1 MAKPGE
7 KYLYFRTA
15 ADEDADDAAVDS
27 GVFLLS
33 RLTGMHPTATAAI
46 TLFFEPQIPYLAAAE
61 ADQFANC
68 DSVILNITEGTA
80 FEVMR
85 DLATHFAG
93 GASALDAPFITVADD
108 MTTLLDDTTRSA
120 IYLVPN
126 ITSCGAIAVN
136 AALA

>member
-1 MAKPGE
+1 MQ
-7 KYLYFRTA
+7 KYLYFRTD
-15 ADEDADDAAVDS
+15 ADEDDDAAATDS
-27 GVFLLS
+27 AVFLLS

-46 TLFFEPQIPYLAAAE
+46 TLFFEPTIPYLAAAE

-68 DSVILNITEGTA
+68 DSVILNVTEGTA

-85 DLATHFAG
+85 DLATQFAG
-93 GASALDAPFITVADD
+93 QGGALSVPFLTVADD

-120 IYLVPN
+120 VYLVPN
-126 ITSCGAIAVN
+126 ITSCGAIAVT

>member
-1 MAKPGE
+1 MND

-15 ADEDADDAAVDS
+15 ADEDADDASVDS

-85 DLATHFAG
+85 DLSVQFAG
-93 GASALDAPFITVADD
+93 DPHQQPFLTVADD

-126 ITSCGAIAVN
+126 ITSCGAIAVT

>member
-1 MAKPGE
+1 MQ
-7 KYLYFRTA
+7 KYLYFRTD
-15 ADEDADDAAVDS
+15 ADEDDDAASTDS
-27 GVFLLS
+27 GLFLLS

-46 TLFFEPQIPYLAAAE
+46 TLFFEPQIPFLAAAE

-85 DLATHFAG
+85 DLATAFAG
-93 GASALDAPFITVADD
+93 QSGALGVPFLTVADD
-108 MTTLLDDTTRSA
+108 MTTLLDDTTRDA

>member
-1 MAKPGE
+1 MD

-15 ADEDADDAAVDS
+15 ADEDNDDASTAS
-27 GVFLLS
+27 GTFLLS
-33 RLTGMHPTATAAI
+33 RFTGMHATAAAAI

-93 GASALDAPFITVADD
+93 GASALASPFVVVADD
-108 MTTLLDDTTRSA
+108 MTTLLDDTTRDA

>member
-1 MAKPGE
+1 MQ
-7 KYLYFRTA
+7 KYLYFRTD
-15 ADEDADDAAVDS
+15 ADEDDDAAATDS
-27 GVFLLS
+27 AVFLLS

-46 TLFFEPQIPYLAAAE
+46 TLFFEPTIPYLAAAE

-85 DLATHFAG
+85 DLATAFAG
-93 GASALDAPFITVADD
+93 GSGALQVPFITVADD

-120 IYLVPN
+120 VYLVPN
-126 ITSCGAIAVN
+126 ITSVGTIAVT

>member
-1 MAKPGE
+1 MKE
-7 KYLYFRTA
+7 VYLYFRTQA
-15 ADEDADDAAVDS
+15 TLGDDDDS
-27 GVFLLS
+27 GQSAMFPLS
-33 RLTGMHPTATAAI
+33 RLTGMHPTADAAL